1 MSGGRRQNRYW
12 REVEQIKGEGER
24 MKPVL
29 KYPGAKWNLAKWII
43 SHMPPHT
50 TYLEPFFG
58 SGAVFFNKPPSTVET
73 INDIDGN
80 VVNLF
85 KVIREQPEELA
96 ALIELTPWARDEYY
110 ASYEKT
116 GDPIED
122 ARRFLV
128 RTWQAAY
135 TQTNSKSGWRVGYL
149 HDGGNPATWMIVPK
163 RIIPVAKRLLGVQ
176 IENKPAIEII
186 KKSAYPETL
195 IYADPP
201 YPVDTRSGKMYAHEM
216 TDADHIELLE
226 ALDAHPGPVLLSGYA
241 CELYDTRLKHW
252 RRETIKAQAEKGQ
265 AREEVLWLNPV
276 AAKVAGCMKMIA
288 EVEGER

>member
-1 MSGGRRQNRYW
+1 
-12 REVEQIKGEGER
+12 

-29 KYPGAKWNLAKWII
+29 KYPGSKWRLAEWII
-43 SHMPPHT
+43 SFMPPHT

-58 SGAVFFNKPPSTVET
+58 SGAVFFQKPRSKAET
-73 INDIDGN
+73 LNDLDGN

-85 KVIREQPEELA
+85 KIIRDRTEEF
-96 ALIELTPWARDEYY
+96 IRVVEHTPWARDEYY
-110 ASYEKT
+110 TSYKKT
-116 GDPIED
+116 GDDLED

-128 RTWQAAY
+128 RCWQAHG
-135 TQTNSKSGWRVGYL
+135 TKTNGRTGWKSTVQGLEGSNGVMLWEKM
-149 HDGGNPATWMIVPK
+149 AA
-163 RIIPVAKRLLGVQ
+163 RIIPIAKRLKQAQ
-176 IENKPAIEII
+176 IENQPAKQIIERY
-186 KKSAYPETL
+186 KYNAVL

-201 YPVDTRSGKMYAHEM
+201 YLLNTRSGKMYAHEM

-265 AREEVLWLNPV
+265 IREEVLWINPL
-276 AAKVAGCMKMIA
+276 AARAQQQIRIFKS
-288 EVEGER
+288 